1 MPLVS
6 FTFERDAW
14 QRLILVM
21 PSGERYA
28 GVEAVRA
35 FPLSDPL
42 RSISICDSEG
52 REIVYLESL
61 DAVSPE
67 NRAIIEVELAQR
79 EFVPRITR
87 IINHPTDAEPA
98 EWKVETDRGVTSF
111 HVDNTDAVRRQEP
124 CQISIV
130 DSLGIR
136 YLIPDTTKLDAAS
149 RAVLDRFL

>member
-1 MPLVS
+1 MPQIN

-14 QRLILVM
+14 QRLVMIL
-21 PSGERYA
+21 PDGNRHPA
-28 GVEAVRA
+28 VEPVRA
-35 FPLSDPL
+35 FPISDPA

-52 REIVYLESL
+52 REVLYLESL
-61 DAVSPE
+61 DAVSAE
-67 NRAIIEVELAQR
+67 NRAIIEQELAQR

-98 EWKVETDRGVTSF
+98 EWKVDTDRGITSF

-124 CQISIV
+124 HQISIV

-136 YLIPDTTKLDAAS
+136 YLIPDTTKLDPAS
-149 RAVLDRFL
+149 RSVLDRFL